1 MERGGWRGEGWRGEG
16 QRGEGPKGWRGVEGV
31 GQRGGAEGAGPKGWR
46 GAEGAEGVEPED
58 FCGGHKVFRH
68 ILMSHE
74 IFFTTFD
81 VP

>member
-16 QRGEGPKGWRGVEGV
+16 QRGE
-31 GQRGGAEGAGPKGWR
+31 GPKGWR

>member
-1 MERGGWRGEGWRGEG
+1 MERGG
-16 QRGEGPKGWRGVEGV
+16 VE
-31 GQRGGAEGAGPKGWR
+31 RGGAERGW
-46 GAEGAEGVEPED
+46 AEGVEPED

>member
-1 MERGGWRGEGWRGEG
+1 M
-16 QRGEGPKGWRGVEGV
+16 